1 MEKSRK
7 PNNHNNT
14 VSISIKTLSFF
25 IFLTLLSSCAVREI
39 KEPLL
44 HYTDHISLATIYYD
58 KGYKQKA
65 IAEYENAAL
74 AEPNTGYPYFVIGNI
89 YLKDKEIKKAKDY
102 YNKAIKREPKNAS
115 YLNNLAWV
123 YIEENKLK
131 KARKL
136 VIKALLLD
144 ETKSYIYFDTLG
156 EIEFKS
162 GNYEDSLKR
171 YKGALATAPK
181 DDKNARLIIL
191 KNLKKVYEATGD
203 KIKAEEIELEI
214 MNIQLNNEL
223 EKAK

>member
-14 VSISIKTLSFF
+14 VRSVKLF
-25 IFLTLLSSCAVREI
+25 ILFTLLTSCAVREV

-44 HYTDHISLATIYYD
+44 HYTDHISLATIYHD

-89 YLKDKEIKKAKDY
+89 YLKDKELKKAKDY

-156 EIEFKS
+156 EIEFLS
-162 GNYEDSLKR
+162 GNYENSIR
-171 YKGALATAPK
+171 RFKGALATAPK

-191 KNLKKVYEATGD
+191 KNLKKVYEATGY

-223 EKAK
+223 EKTK